1 MIGVMVARGGAMHV
15 ARNRRTYTAKSG
27 EQRVY
32 ESVLVRRTYRDGAKV
47 RHETLANLSALPADA
62 VSAIEAT
69 LKGERLVPAGQAV
82 TITGSLPHGHVAAVH
97 AAAVQLGLPALLGPA
112 GRARDLALALIISR
126 VVEPGSKLSTL
137 TWWNDTTLG
146 GDLGVADVST
156 DDIYAAMDWLEDGQ
170 DAIEADLARR
180 HLAPAANPSRMALF
194 DLSSSWLEG
203 SQCPLAAR
211 GYSRDGKKGKLQ
223 IEYGLLTD
231 PEGRPVAVRVFPGN
245 TGDPSAF
252 TAIADVV
259 RNKFGLAQ
267 MVMVGDRGMITS
279 ARIAALNQLQDGTQR
294 PAADAYG
301 WITALRAP
309 AIRKLMAD
317 DGPLQLSLFDQ
328 QDLAEITSGDFPGE
342 RLIACRNPVLAAD
355 RARTREDLLAAT
367 EKLLAPLITRVQAGR
382 FTGAGPIGMEVG
394 KVISRYKTSKHFQ
407 VTITDTTLAIERRQ
421 DQIDAEAA
429 LDGFYVLRTPI
440 PASELDAAAVV
451 TAYKNLKYV
460 ERDFRHI
467 KSDDLDLR
475 PVFHRLEERVRAHVL
490 ICMLACYLVWHL
502 RRAWAPLTCTDQDPP
517 APYDPVGPAHRSGRP
532 GQSLLPARPGRAPLP
547 QLPRPA
553 RPPGHPSRNQVR
565 FAGTATVPMLAEPT
579 STQRQAFQLHRHR
592 DPAHLEVA
600 TTPSG
605 QCSKA
610 QLRPKTTHRIGRN
623 FVSIHGVAVN
633 WCQRTA
639 GGGGSQGLL
648 ARASRMA
655 SSAVMPWVAAE
666 SR

>member
-1 MIGVMVARGGAMHV
+1 MMRVMTARGGAMHV

-32 ESVLVRRTYRDGAKV
+32 ESVLVRRTYRDGSKV

-69 LKGERLVPAGQAV
+69 LKGERLVPAGQAL
-82 TITGSLPHGHVAAVH
+82 TITAAAPHGHVAAVH
-97 AAAVQLGLPALLGPA
+97 AAAVKLGLPALLGPA

-126 VVEPGSKLSTL
+126 VVAPASKLSTL
-137 TWWNDTTLG
+137 TWWADATLG
-146 GDLGVADVST
+146 ADLGVADAST
-156 DDIYAAMDWLEDGQ
+156 DDIYAAMDWLEHRQ
-170 DAIEADLARR
+170 DAIEAGLARR
-180 HLAPAANPSRMALF
+180 HLGPQANPSRMALF
-194 DLSSSWLEG
+194 DLSSSWMEG
-203 SQCPLAAR
+203 RCCPLSAR

-231 PEGRPVAVRVFPGN
+231 PAGRPVAVRVFPGN
-245 TGDPSAF
+245 TGDPAAF

-259 RNKFGLAQ
+259 RKKFELAQ

-279 ARIAALNQLQDGTQR
+279 ARIAALNQTDDGTQQ
-294 PAADAYG
+294 PDPYG

-328 QDLAEITSGDFPGE
+328 QDLAEITSDDFPGE

-355 RARTREDLLAAT
+355 RARTRNELLAAT
-367 EKLLAPLITRVQAGR
+367 EKLLAPLIARVQAGR
-382 FTGAGPIGMEVG
+382 LAGAGPIGVEVG
-394 KVISRYKTSKHFQ
+394 KVISRYKTGKHFT

-429 LDGFYVLRTPI
+429 LDGFYVLRTPV
-440 PASELDAAAVV
+440 PAGELDAAAVV

-490 ICMLACYLVWHL
+490 ICMLACYLTWHL
-502 RRAWAPLTCTDQDPP
+502 RRAWAPLTYTDQDPP
-517 APYDPVGPAHRSGRP
+517 APGNPVA
-532 GQSLLPARPGRAPLP
+532 PARRSAAAHAKASY
-547 QLPRPA
+547 QHDPA
-553 RPPGHPSRNQVR
+553 GQPYRSFRGLLEHLATLTRNQVR
-565 FAGTATVPMLAEPT
+565 YAGTQVTIAMLTEPT
-579 STQRQAFQLHRHR
+579 SIQRQAFEL
-592 DPAHLEVA
+592 
-600 TTPSG
+600 
-605 QCSKA
+605 
-610 QLRPKTTHRIGRN
+610 IGAP
-623 FVSIHGVAVN
+623 IPL
-633 WCQRTA
+633 T
-639 GGGGSQGLL
+639 LK
-648 ARASRMA
+648 
-655 SSAVMPWVAAE
+655 
-666 SR
+666 